1 MRQPFFEDLMT
12 AMYPSGL
19 LHTFGVNGKI
29 SGSVGAV
36 GEMQEVLPLL
46 HSPRGCGF
54 HYRYSAR
61 RRHQPFYS
69 VLTSNL
75 EERDIICGGEEKLRQ
90 AIRDAW
96 SRYRPGL
103 IMVIPSPISDILN
116 EDVRSVC
123 AELRREGISVV
134 GVQSELF
141 SHRDKNYTRN
151 RLKEL
156 ARQTI
161 TGDNRLEMELKGC
174 GFTEALYALVEQ
186 VMEPSAQIPHSVNIE
201 TVGWGSEGKA
211 ALRELE
217 VFLNGCGIQVNTWI
231 PSAPLSSLVH
241 APAAELNLVKR
252 VRWARRMREKF
263 GTAYLHIGGAG
274 RYAGLDGICTFY
286 RDIGQALRM
295 EAAVEPVVLA
305 ARAQALEETAEA
317 RRRLGQARAVLV
329 SRSIQQAPF
338 ELKSYVRDY
347 GLSVSHLCVIL
358 TPESRKNLNVTPAL
372 EDSLLARVREAAA
385 LYSPETQLLLNP
397 AEETLRGIFTEA
409 DVVVGTG
416 DFTLEGMGAPLIP
429 AVNETTSLSFP
440 SYVRTVRRMCRRLE
454 HGTERSSLLL
464 GKCPSKAAIT
474 HCTVISLIWPPR
486 KCGPECGS
494 IERGIPYE
502 AGQRLQALWSLS
514 GFGWNSGRRCSAPL
528 RGGLQFW
535 LHVPPR
541 CPGYA
546 GYPADLHR
554 HQRQRRGVQRRG
566 LPGAG
571 RPLRAG
577 ALPTVRPVCGQRLC
591 E

>member
-156 ARQTI
+156 AHQTI

-186 VMEPSAQIPHSVNIE
+186 VMEPSAQIPHSINIE

-252 VRWARRMREKF
+252 VRWARACVRNSEP
-263 GTAYLHIGGAG
+263 H
-274 RYAGLDGICTFY
+274 TFTSAAQ
-286 RDIGQALRM
+286 DATPDWMESAPLPGHWTGLRM
-295 EAAVEPVVLA
+295 EAAEPVVPGGA
-305 ARAQALEETAEA
+305 
-317 RRRLGQARAVLV
+317 G
-329 SRSIQQAPF
+329 P
-338 ELKSYVRDY
+338 
-347 GLSVSHLCVIL
+347 G
-358 TPESRKNLNVTPAL
+358 P
-372 EDSLLARVREAAA
+372 
-385 LYSPETQLLLNP
+385 
-397 AEETLRGIFTEA
+397 G
-409 DVVVGTG
+409 G
-416 DFTLEGMGAPLIP
+416 DGG
-429 AVNETTSLSFP
+429 
-440 SYVRTVRRMCRRLE
+440 
-454 HGTERSSLLL
+454 G
-464 GKCPSKAAIT
+464 
-474 HCTVISLIWPPR
+474 PP
-486 KCGPECGS
+486 P
-494 IERGIPYE
+494 
-502 AGQRLQALWSLS
+502 
-514 GFGWNSGRRCSAPL
+514 
-528 RGGLQFW
+528 
-535 LHVPPR
+535 
-541 CPGYA
+541 
-546 GYPADLHR
+546 
-554 HQRQRRGVQRRG
+554 
-566 LPGAG
+566 PGAG
-571 RPLRAG
+571 RAVPSAAASSR
-577 ALPTVRPVCGQRLC
+577 LPSSSNPMCGTMACRSPSLC
-591 E
+591 HPDPGEP

>member
-156 ARQTI
+156 AHQTI

-186 VMEPSAQIPHSVNIE
+186 VMEPSAQIPHSINIE

-372 EDSLLARVREAAA
+372 EDVVEATIYLSGLGFENGGLAAAHAVNDGFAQEPQAHGMYHGEKVAFGTLVQLVLEKAPQEELEQVLGFLRDTGLPLTLAQLGVKEIVPETLKKVAEAAVVPTQSTKNLRADITAQEVYDAILEADRIGRDYLAR
-385 LYSPETQLLLNP
+385 
-397 AEETLRGIFTEA
+397 
-409 DVVVGTG
+409 
-416 DFTLEGMGAPLIP
+416 
-429 AVNETTSLSFP
+429 
-440 SYVRTVRRMCRRLE
+440 
-454 HGTERSSLLL
+454 
-464 GKCPSKAAIT
+464 
-474 HCTVISLIWPPR
+474 
-486 KCGPECGS
+486 
-494 IERGIPYE
+494 
-502 AGQRLQALWSLS
+502 
-514 GFGWNSGRRCSAPL
+514 
-528 RGGLQFW
+528 
-535 LHVPPR
+535 
-541 CPGYA
+541 
-546 GYPADLHR
+546 
-554 HQRQRRGVQRRG
+554 
-566 LPGAG
+566 
-571 RPLRAG
+571 
-577 ALPTVRPVCGQRLC
+577 
-591 E
+591 

>member
-156 ARQTI
+156 AHQTI

-186 VMEPSAQIPHSVNIE
+186 VMEPSAQIPHSINIE

-241 APAAELNLVKR
+241 APAAELL
-252 VRWARRMREKF
+252 
-263 GTAYLHIGGAG
+263 LP
-274 RYAGLDGICTFY
+274 L
-286 RDIGQALRM
+286 
-295 EAAVEPVVLA
+295 EAHHA
-305 ARAQALEETAEA
+305 
-317 RRRLGQARAVLV
+317 
-329 SRSIQQAPF
+329 
-338 ELKSYVRDY
+338 
-347 GLSVSHLCVIL
+347 
-358 TPESRKNLNVTPAL
+358 
-372 EDSLLARVREAAA
+372 
-385 LYSPETQLLLNP
+385 
-397 AEETLRGIFTEA
+397 
-409 DVVVGTG
+409 
-416 DFTLEGMGAPLIP
+416 GMGAGGQEDTEAPQIAPAGAYGLYVTGELQPGDLGQQKFSAEALRLLPHGLGKLRPAGPAHAGIVHHFRGNGDLPAEPFLFHHKYTVSGARQVEGGRKACRAAPNDYDIIEFFHRPIP
-429 AVNETTSLSFP
+429 HSCPTKSRLGFKVSAPGCHLAGHTSSPCSWTNWQARSL
-440 SYVRTVRRMCRRLE
+440 R
-454 HGTERSSLLL
+454 RSS
-464 GKCPSKAAIT
+464 
-474 HCTVISLIWPPR
+474 
-486 KCGPECGS
+486 
-494 IERGIPYE
+494 
-502 AGQRLQALWSLS
+502 
-514 GFGWNSGRRCSAPL
+514 SA
-528 RGGLQFW
+528 F
-535 LHVPPR
+535 
-541 CPGYA
+541 
-546 GYPADLHR
+546 
-554 HQRQRRGVQRRG
+554 
-566 LPGAG
+566 
-571 RPLRAG
+571 
-577 ALPTVRPVCGQRLC
+577 LPTFPAFTS
-591 E
+591 

>member
-156 ARQTI
+156 AHQTI

-186 VMEPSAQIPHSVNIE
+186 VMEPSAQIPHSINIE

-397 AEETLRGIFTEA
+397 AEETLRGIFAEA

-416 DFTLEGMGAPLIP
+416 DFTLEGMGADPRGQRNHLPL
-429 AVNETTSLSFP
+429 L
-440 SYVRTVRRMCRRLE
+440 
-454 HGTERSSLLL
+454 SLL
-464 GKCPSKAAIT
+464 CP
-474 HCTVISLIWPPR
+474 H
-486 KCGPECGS
+486 
-494 IERGIPYE
+494 
-502 AGQRLQALWSLS
+502 
-514 GFGWNSGRRCSAPL
+514 
-528 RGGLQFW
+528 
-535 LHVPPR
+535 
-541 CPGYA
+541 
-546 GYPADLHR
+546 
-554 HQRQRRGVQRRG
+554 
-566 LPGAG
+566 GA
-571 RPLRAG
+571 
-577 ALPTVRPVCGQRLC
+577 
-591 E
+591 

>member
-156 ARQTI
+156 AHQTI

-174 GFTEALYALVEQ
+174 GL
-186 VMEPSAQIPHSVNIE
+186 HR
-201 TVGWGSEGKA
+201 G
-211 ALRELE
+211 ALRPGGAGDGAVRSDPAQRQHRDGGLGERGKGRPAGAGGL
-217 VFLNGCGIQVNTWI
+217 LNGCGIQVNTWI

-241 APAAELNLVKR
+241 APAA
-252 VRWARRMREKF
+252 
-263 GTAYLHIGGAG
+263 
-274 RYAGLDGICTFY
+274 D
-286 RDIGQALRM
+286 
-295 EAAVEPVVLA
+295 
-305 ARAQALEETAEA
+305 
-317 RRRLGQARAVLV
+317 
-329 SRSIQQAPF
+329 
-338 ELKSYVRDY
+338 
-347 GLSVSHLCVIL
+347 
-358 TPESRKNLNVTPAL
+358 
-372 EDSLLARVREAAA
+372 
-385 LYSPETQLLLNP
+385 
-397 AEETLRGIFTEA
+397 
-409 DVVVGTG
+409 
-416 DFTLEGMGAPLIP
+416 
-429 AVNETTSLSFP
+429 
-440 SYVRTVRRMCRRLE
+440 
-454 HGTERSSLLL
+454 
-464 GKCPSKAAIT
+464 
-474 HCTVISLIWPPR
+474 
-486 KCGPECGS
+486 
-494 IERGIPYE
+494 
-502 AGQRLQALWSLS
+502 
-514 GFGWNSGRRCSAPL
+514 
-528 RGGLQFW
+528 
-535 LHVPPR
+535 
-541 CPGYA
+541 
-546 GYPADLHR
+546 
-554 HQRQRRGVQRRG
+554 
-566 LPGAG
+566 
-571 RPLRAG
+571 
-577 ALPTVRPVCGQRLC
+577 
-591 E
+591 

>member
-231 PSAPLSSLVH
+231 PSAPPLLS
-241 APAAELNLVKR
+241 
-252 VRWARRMREKF
+252 
-263 GTAYLHIGGAG
+263 GTRPG
-274 RYAGLDGICTFY
+274 RGTES
-286 RDIGQALRM
+286 GQAGS
-295 EAAVEPVVLA
+295 
-305 ARAQALEETAEA
+305 
-317 RRRLGQARAVLV
+317 LGQ
-329 SRSIQQAPF
+329 
-338 ELKSYVRDY
+338 
-347 GLSVSHLCVIL
+347 
-358 TPESRKNLNVTPAL
+358 
-372 EDSLLARVREAAA
+372 
-385 LYSPETQLLLNP
+385 
-397 AEETLRGIFTEA
+397 
-409 DVVVGTG
+409 
-416 DFTLEGMGAPLIP
+416 
-429 AVNETTSLSFP
+429 
-440 SYVRTVRRMCRRLE
+440 
-454 HGTERSSLLL
+454 
-464 GKCPSKAAIT
+464 T
-474 HCTVISLIWPPR
+474 H
-486 KCGPECGS
+486 
-494 IERGIPYE
+494 
-502 AGQRLQALWSLS
+502 A
-514 GFGWNSGRRCSAPL
+514 
-528 RGGLQFW
+528 
-535 LHVPPR
+535 
-541 CPGYA
+541 
-546 GYPADLHR
+546 
-554 HQRQRRGVQRRG
+554 
-566 LPGAG
+566 
-571 RPLRAG
+571 
-577 ALPTVRPVCGQRLC
+577 
-591 E
+591 

>member
-156 ARQTI
+156 AHQTI

-317 RRRLGQARAVLV
+317 RRRLGAGPGGSRQPQHPAGSLRAQILC
-329 SRSIQQAPF
+329 A
-338 ELKSYVRDY
+338 
-347 GLSVSHLCVIL
+347 GL
-358 TPESRKNLNVTPAL
+358 
-372 EDSLLARVREAAA
+372 
-385 LYSPETQLLLNP
+385 
-397 AEETLRGIFTEA
+397 
-409 DVVVGTG
+409 
-416 DFTLEGMGAPLIP
+416 
-429 AVNETTSLSFP
+429 
-440 SYVRTVRRMCRRLE
+440 
-454 HGTERSSLLL
+454 
-464 GKCPSKAAIT
+464 
-474 HCTVISLIWPPR
+474 WP
-486 KCGPECGS
+486 
-494 IERGIPYE
+494 
-502 AGQRLQALWSLS
+502 
-514 GFGWNSGRRCSAPL
+514 
-528 RGGLQFW
+528 
-535 LHVPPR
+535 V
-541 CPGYA
+541 
-546 GYPADLHR
+546 
-554 HQRQRRGVQRRG
+554 G
-566 LPGAG
+566 LPS
-571 RPLRAG
+571 
-577 ALPTVRPVCGQRLC
+577 LC
-591 E
+591 HPDPGEP